1 MPGGGREAATAGPLL
16 EHLVES
22 IADGASWQNEWKNNG
37 VAKKSVEAKPFRNP
51 SGFVLRLLRKS
62 WQNTL
67 MPYS

>member
-37 VAKKSVEAKPFRNP
+37 VAKKVLKPNHFAIHR
-51 SGFVLRLLRKS
+51 GL
-62 WQNTL
+62 
-67 MPYS
+67 Y